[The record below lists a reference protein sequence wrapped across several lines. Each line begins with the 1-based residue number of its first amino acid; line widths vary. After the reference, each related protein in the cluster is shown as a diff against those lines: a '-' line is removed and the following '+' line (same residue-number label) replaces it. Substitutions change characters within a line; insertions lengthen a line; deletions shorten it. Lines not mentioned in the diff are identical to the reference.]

1 MGQYDEE
8 KARQKIIAVL
18 ARMVVLPPEMVKAD
32 VRFQDMLNT
41 DPSAMREFALQ
52 VEKSLGVTLND
63 SALSAHPTIAELA
76 TYCAQHLS
84 TPRGVSAHPTIA
96 ELATYCAQ
104 HLSTPRGERLYVVVS
119 RMPDGS
125 TRERIYAARGHE
137 KAAQLAMDDGAAAVL
152 SVERE
157 DAEDGAPS
165 GHGATYKVLVPL
177 LWGLFIGGAVF
188 VFFWWRR
195 GFEKFW

>member
-1 MGQYDEE
+1 MGQYDVD
-8 KARQKIIAVL
+8 KAQQKIIAVL
-18 ARMVVLPPEMVKAD
+18 ARMLELPDEMVKAD
-32 VRFQDMLNT
+32 VRYQDALQT
-41 DPSAMREFALQ
+41 DPGAIRDFSIQ
-52 VEKSLGVTLND
+52 VEKALGVTLND
-63 SALSAHPTIAELA
+63 SAL
-76 TYCAQHLS
+76 
-84 TPRGVSAHPTIA
+84 SAHPTIA

-188 VFFWWRR
+188 VFFWWSR

>member
-1 MGQYDEE
+1 MGQYDEG

-41 DPSAMREFALQ
+41 DPSAMREFAQQ
-52 VEKSLGVTLND
+52 VEK
-63 SALSAHPTIAELA
+63 AL
-76 TYCAQHLS
+76 
-84 TPRGVSAHPTIA
+84 
-96 ELATYCAQ
+96 
-104 HLSTPRGERLYVVVS
+104 

>member
-1 MGQYDEE
+1 MGQYDEG

-18 ARMVVLPPEMVKAD
+18 ARMMVLPPEMVKAD

-41 DPSAMREFALQ
+41 DPSAMREFAQQ
-52 VEKSLGVTLND
+52 VEKALGVTLND

-84 TPRGVSAHPTIA
+84 APRG
-96 ELATYCAQ
+96 
-104 HLSTPRGERLYVVVS
+104 GRLYVVLCK
-119 RMPDGS
+119 MPDGS

-137 KAAQLAMDDGAAAVL
+137 MAVQLAMDDGAEAVL

-157 DAEDGAPS
+157 DAEDGTPS
-165 GHGATYKVLVPL
+165 SSSTLRKVLFPL
-177 LWGLFIGGAVF
+177 LVGLLLAGAVF
-188 VFFWWRR
+188 VLFWWQR
-195 GFEKFW
+195 GFPRFW

>member
-84 TPRGVSAHPTIA
+84 TPRG
-96 ELATYCAQ
+96 
-104 HLSTPRGERLYVVVS
+104 ERLYVVVS

-137 KAAQLAMDDGAAAVL
+137 KAAQLAMDDGAEAA
-152 SVERE
+152 
-157 DAEDGAPS
+157 
-165 GHGATYKVLVPL
+165 KVLVPL

>member
-1 MGQYDEE
+1 MGQYDEG

-52 VEKSLGVTLND
+52 VEKSLGVTLNE
-63 SALSAHPTIAELA
+63 SAL
-76 TYCAQHLS
+76 
-84 TPRGVSAHPTIA
+84 SAHPTIA